1 MPFNLMGQP
10 QELPLW
16 RNRRK
21 SHNSPIFVRPTS
33 GWLWKYPRNRRRH
46 LRRRNIA
53 ILVMVFGLVIF
64 AIASHVLLILRSA
77 EQTLVSM
84 PDIRLR
90 ASLGLER

>member
-1 MPFNLMGQP
+1 MSYNFRSQP
-10 QELPLW
+10 RELPLW

-33 GWLWKYPRNRRRH
+33 GWLWKYPRNRKRQ
-46 LRRRNIA
+46 LRRRNTA
-53 ILVMVFGLVIF
+53 ILVIVFGLVMV

-77 EQTLVSM
+77 EQTLVSL

-90 ASLGLER
+90 AWLGFER